1 MACSASQSRFPTQSN
16 MAKKS
21 GSLKWIIIAVVV
33 LLLGGGGAA
42 AYFFLKGGEKPISVQ
57 AEKSQKRNLTEL
69 VTATGR
75 IQPVLQVVIAPEVSG
90 EIIELAVV
98 EGQKVKKGDL
108 LVRIKPDNYIAST
121 NSAFAS
127 MKSSQASVAVAEAN
141 LDKAEKELRRNRE
154 LFSQKL
160 VSDSIYQEIETAHNI
175 ASSQLAASKQ
185 QAAMS
190 AAALARALD
199 DLSKTT
205 IVAPLDGTVSRL
217 KSQKGERVVGTGMM
231 AGTEIMTIADLDAM
245 EARVDIGE
253 MDVVL
258 IKVGQTARL
267 EVDAFRDKKFIGKVY
282 EIANSSKQSVA
293 TAAQESIRFEVKI
306 RIEDKEQFRPGM
318 SVTTQVETR
327 SRTNAVSIPIQC
339 VTTRL
344 PKEVADQMKKGQPA
358 PMVSPDMDPR
368 EKELIEKKKKDPSRK
383 PIEVVFVAVNGVAKM
398 KPVKRGISDDNFV
411 EIVEGLDEGDLVITG
426 GFKAI
431 NRDLE
436 DGKLISVD
444 DGTKPKG
451 GFSFSAGA
459 GK

>member
-1 MACSASQSRFPTQSN
+1 

-21 GSLKWIIIAVVV
+21 GSLKWIIIAVV
-33 LLLGGGGAA
+33 LLLVAGGVAA
-42 AYFFLKGGEKPISVQ
+42 SFMFFKGGEKPISVQ
-57 AEKSQKRNLTEL
+57 AEKSQRRNLTEL

-121 NSAFAS
+121 NSAYAS
-127 MKSSQASVAVAEAN
+127 MRSSQASVAVAEAN
-141 LDKAEKELRRNRE
+141 LDKASKELRRNRE

-160 VSDSIYQEIETAHNI
+160 VSDSVFQEFETAFNI

-185 QAAMS
+185 QAAMT

-199 DLSKTT
+199 DLGKTT
-205 IVAPLDGTVSRL
+205 IVAPLDGTISRL

-258 IKVGQTARL
+258 IKAGQTARL
-267 EVDAFRDKKFIGKVY
+267 EVDAFRDKKFVGKVY
-282 EIANSSKQSVA
+282 EIANSSKQSL
-293 TAAQESIRFEVKI
+293 AAASQESIRFEVKI

-318 SVTTQVETR
+318 SVTAQVETR
-327 SRTNAVSIPIQC
+327 SRTNAVSVPIQC

-344 PKEVADQMKKGQPA
+344 PKEVAEQMKNEKPA
-358 PMVSPDMDPR
+358 PMVTSAMDPR
-368 EKELIEKKKKDPSRK
+368 EKELLEKKKKDPSRK
-383 PIEVVFVAVNGVAKM
+383 PIEVVFVAVDGVAKM

-436 DGKLISVD
+436 DGKAITID
-444 DGTKPKG
+444 DGSKPKG

>member
-1 MACSASQSRFPTQSN
+1 

-21 GSLKWIIIAVVV
+21 GYLKWIITAVVV
-33 LLLGGGGAA
+33 LLLVGGGVSAW
-42 AYFFLKGGEKPISVQ
+42 FFRGGEKALAVQ
-57 AEKSQKRNLTEL
+57 AEKSQKRSLTEL

-98 EGQKVKKGDL
+98 EGQKVRKGDF

-121 NSAFAS
+121 NSAYAS

-141 LDKAEKELRRNRE
+141 LDKAEKELKRNRE
-154 LFSQKL
+154 LHGQKL
-160 VSDSIYQEIETAHNI
+160 VSDSIFQEFLTAHNI

-185 QAAMS
+185 QAAMT
-190 AAALARALD
+190 AAALVRSLD
-199 DLSKTT
+199 DLGKTT

-258 IKVGQTARL
+258 IQPGQSTRL
-267 EVDAFRDKKFIGKVY
+267 EVDAFRDRKFVGKVY
-282 EIANSSKQSVA
+282 EIANSSKQTSP
-293 TAAQESIRFEVKI
+293 AASQESIRFEVKI

-318 SVTTQVETR
+318 SVTAQIETR
-327 SRTNAVSIPIQC
+327 SRTDAVSVPIQC

-344 PKEVADQMKKGQPA
+344 PKEVADQLKAEKKG
-358 PMVSPDMDPR
+358 PMPGVEMDPR
-368 EKELIEKKKKDPSRK
+368 EKEFQDKKKKLPGRK
-383 PIEVVFVAVNGVAKM
+383 PIEVVFVAENGVARM
-398 KPVKRGISDDNFV
+398 KPVKRGISDDNYV
-411 EIVEGLDEGDLVITG
+411 EIVEGLAEGDQVITG

-436 DGKLISVD
+436 DGKAITLD
-444 DGTKPKG
+444 DGTKAKG
-451 GFSFSAGA
+451 GFSIGVGA